1 MFSPTG
7 PTAVRSPLVEIS
19 DLTYGYDRVPVLTD
33 VNLTVRQGDLTG
45 LVGPSGA
52 GKTTLLR
59 IILGQMRPQQGEIR
73 IDGKVVRSDASM
85 GIGYVPQM
93 ETINW
98 NFPVTVEEVVLM
110 GRAADSGWL
119 PWPSRQDREE
129 MAEILDR
136 LGILPFRKRHIR
148 SLSGGQQQRVFLARA
163 LMRSPKLLLLDE
175 PTTGV
180 DIRTRHDVLH
190 LLHDLNRSGIT
201 IVLTTHDLN
210 AVATHLPHVVCL
222 NHRVVAEGHPH
233 DVFTPEIL
241 SEAYG
246 ADMIVLRHENLMVIA
261 DRLTAEGA
269 QVSDARLSAVR

>member
-1 MFSPTG
+1 MLSPYGPCSTG
-7 PTAVRSPLVEIS
+7 APLVEIS
-19 DLTYGYDRVPVLTD
+19 HLTYGYDHVPVLTD
-33 VNLTVRQGDLTG
+33 VNLTIRSGALTG

-59 IILGQMRPQQGEIR
+59 LMLGQMQSQRGE
-73 IDGKVVRSDASM
+73 VRVDSKPVRGAPPA

-110 GRAADSGWL
+110 GRAADSGPW
-119 PWPSRQDREE
+119 PWPSRQDREA
-129 MAEILDR
+129 MAEILNR

-163 LMRSPKLLLLDE
+163 LMRSPRLLLLDE

-233 DVFTPEIL
+233 EVFTPETL

-246 ADMIVLRHENLMVIA
+246 ADMVVLRHDNLLVIA

-269 QVSDARLSAVR
+269 PMTEARLASVR